1 MLYRCR
7 GSQWTACWVFDEIL
21 VPLFQHYLRDK
32 GAEHRQCLE
41 LVEMMLDY
49 LPNER
54 VTLKEA
60 MKHQFFRPIHKQ
72 FPGRYPSIDEFRSAS
87 AEKVPENEDEKD
99 GICRSKSRSKEQEKM
114 ELDSI
119 PEKSEKV
126 TTDLKIPDVIVERPE
141 KTLFEMFPG
150 AKKIFAKKAPNVAI
164 SETEVKEPEEKADS
178 EQALKVLEEQD
189 SLASSETDSD
199 RVSKA
204 SDKDTLAVDD
214 NEETGTETKPE
225 RKRRSR
231 KPSPETPMLDVEGSE
246 IVQEARKAR
255 RARRAEREAKLAA
268 EMAEQM
274 DAVEARRARRAR
286 RAGMADQVSEESTES
301 DHSAVR
307 QGRRLKRTEAVN
319 DDTYD
324 PEKPDDKPDLISEKA
339 SKNIDNEESL
349 KLPTEDSSNPDEDLY
364 TRLARK
370 ALKAEFEKSIPEG
383 AGRKDS
389 LPSSKPPTV
398 SKPVTEL
405 NKEDSPSTRR
415 RARLKEIER
424 EVAEEEAREEAERQ
438 ARRIS
443 RQDGPDPTKPKPEPS
458 MRSIF
463 DFFKKSTPDTVLKIY
478 PDLSSQVKKSTS
490 PLVDQG
496 EINTLDN
503 SASETCDNRPSSL
516 VDVVAPSETA
526 LLQEGDRSIP
536 SKEECATDIPSQET
550 SVADIMV
557 TPPTPNVE
565 QKTLVSADLEKNNK
579 EEQDLQESGE
589 KNENSADAKN
599 DVPLEKSEEVEN
611 AQSKANENDVE
622 MMEDV
627 KKSEEMVSESLE
639 AETESV
645 LKEVNDQSSGEVPE
659 AQSAGK
665 EAENIPDES
674 DEFKSASES
683 ISPDVTSPRNEKPK
697 APLKPCDYSMIVE
710 PGPCQ
715 IYLEPEPPES
725 MDQAAATG
733 VHSPEAAKGDKKKRR
748 RRPKKKKSSDK
759 MVTGGN
765 SGDGGNDGDGE
776 EETCCFLGKP
786 GLDSPLNPPTEPS
799 SGKGS
804 DQTVEC
810 FSQIPPS
817 DTCPGR
823 DLNLGRDS
831 GCLDPTNNSSAEA
844 SSDQSQGD
852 NKLVIRGVN
861 SLCVPMR
868 SQLDVGGDKRNR

>member
-1 MLYRCR
+1 MFYGCR
-7 GSQWTACWVFDEIL
+7 GSRWTACWVFDEIL

-54 VTLKEA
+54 ITLKEA

-72 FPGRYPSIDEFRSAS
+72 YPGRYPSIDEFRSAS

-150 AKKIFAKKAPNVAI
+150 AKKIFAKKTPNEAP
-164 SETEVKEPEEKADS
+164 SETEVKVPEEKADS

-189 SLASSETDSD
+189 SVASSETDSD

-286 RAGMADQVSEESTES
+286 RGGMADQVSEESTES

-349 KLPTEDSSNPDEDLY
+349 KLPTEDSSNADEDLY

-370 ALKAEFEKSIPEG
+370 ALKAELEKSIPEG
-383 AGRKDS
+383 AVRKDS
-389 LPSSKPPTV
+389 LPSSKPPTG
-398 SKPVTEL
+398 TEL

-424 EVAEEEAREEAERQ
+424 EVAEEEAREEAERR
-438 ARRIS
+438 ARRNS

-478 PDLSSQVKKSTS
+478 PDLSSQAKKSAS

-526 LLQEGDRSIP
+526 LLQEGDSSIP

-565 QKTLVSADLEKNNK
+565 QKTLILADPGNNK

-589 KNENSADAKN
+589 QNEISADAKS
-599 DVPLEKSEEVEN
+599 DVPSEENEEVEN
-611 AQSKANENDVE
+611 SQSKANENDVD

-665 EAENIPDES
+665 EAENVPDES

-733 VHSPEAAKGDKKKRR
+733 EHSPGAAKGDKKKRR

-765 SGDGGNDGDGE
+765 SGGGDGE

-817 DTCPGR
+817 DNMCPGK
-823 DLNLGRDS
+823 DSSLGRDS

-852 NKLVIRGVN
+852 NKFVIRGVN
-861 SLCVPMR
+861 SLCVPMQ